1 MQSGYRLFLLTAVA
15 WVWCSGSG
23 WHPFLLACPACVGTT
38 GPQLSLAQQIINCEI
53 AVCAVPTADRRRF
66 LVALPFK
73 GVREPRSEV
82 VLGIA
87 SLPQGRIPAGQE
99 VLLGYESLSQ
109 QWRYLG
115 TIPPGHREWL
125 AALGRLKRTA
135 DLSQED
141 WLQRTRFFLQTLD
154 DPDTQVRE
162 TAFRELSRTPYS
174 VMRACRDQLD
184 VESLLQTLA
193 PDRFPERR
201 PLVALLLG
209 IAGGPVADN
218 WLMATRDD
226 ELQRREE
233 GARAALL
240 VARLE
245 REGERG
251 LPRFLAEEI
260 LAEPLRDRER
270 RAALLALSVQ
280 GTADGVIPRSTVVV
294 LYEQV
299 LEQRAELAELIAA
312 DLVSWNEVGLI
323 TPLQRLL
330 ETGRLSPD
338 TGEAVGRA
346 LERLRKQSVQSP
358 SS

>member
-1 MQSGYRLFLLTAVA
+1 MQALCRLLLLSVMG
-15 WVWCSGSG
+15 WVCLPNGRIS
-23 WHPFLLACPACVGTT
+23 PALLACPACVGTT
-38 GPQLSLAQQIINCEI
+38 GPQLSLAQHVINCES
-53 AVCAVPTADRRRF
+53 AVCAIPTADRRRF
-66 LVALPFK
+66 LVEVAFK
-73 GVREPRSEV
+73 GERDPRSEV
-82 VLGIA
+82 VLQIA
-87 SLPQGRIPAGQE
+87 ALPQGRIPADQE

-115 TIPPGHREWL
+115 TIPPGHRKWL
-125 AALGRLKRTA
+125 AALGQLKRTA
-135 DLSQED
+135 DLSHED

-154 DPDTQVRE
+154 DPETLVRE

-184 VESLLQTLA
+184 AESLLRTLA
-193 PDRFPERR
+193 PDQFPERT
-201 PLVALLLG
+201 PLVALFLG
-209 IAGGPVADN
+209 IVGGPVADN

-226 ELQRREE
+226 ELWRREG

-245 REGERG
+245 REGEPG

-260 LAEPLRDRER
+260 LADPLRDRER

-299 LEQRAELAELIAA
+299 LEQRAELADLIAA
-312 DLVSWNEVGLI
+312 DLVSWNEAGLI

>member
-1 MQSGYRLFLLTAVA
+1 MQAGYRLFLLTAFA
-15 WVWCSGSG
+15 WAGSSGGG

-38 GPQLSLAQQIINCEI
+38 EPQLSLAQQIINCEI

-66 LVALPFK
+66 LVDLPFK
-73 GVREPRSEV
+73 GVLEPGSEL
-82 VLGIA
+82 VLGLA
-87 SLPQGRIPAGQE
+87 SLPQGRIPAGQK

-109 QWRYLG
+109 QWKYLG
-115 TIPPGHREWL
+115 TVSHGHREWL
-125 AALGRLKRTA
+125 RSLGDLKRTA
-135 DLSQED
+135 VLASED
-141 WLQRTRFFLQTLD
+141 WRQRTRFFLQTLD
-154 DPDTQVRE
+154 DPDPLVRE
-162 TAFRELSRTPYS
+162 TAFRELSRTPYA
-174 VMRACRDQLD
+174 VMRSCGDQLD
-184 VESLLQTLA
+184 VDRLLKTLD
-193 PDRFPERR
+193 PEQFPERR

-209 IAGGPVADN
+209 IAGGAAADN
-218 WLMATRDD
+218 WLETTRAD
-226 ELQRREE
+226 E
-233 GARAALL
+233 ARSRAGVSHAALL

-245 REGERG
+245 REGEPG

-260 LAEPLRDRER
+260 LADPLRDRER

-280 GTADGVIPRSTVVV
+280 GTADGVIPRSTVVL

-299 LEQRAELAELIAA
+299 LEQRAELADLIAA

-338 TGEAVGRA
+338 TQEAVRRA
-346 LERLRKQSVQSP
+346 LESLRNRSQKSP